1 MKEEI
6 ALLKTNLSQC
16 ENKWNKIVKNT
27 IRENVH
33 LKEENKSL
41 KDRLRRR
48 EKESDTTFSNDSQ

>member
-1 MKEEI
+1 M
-6 ALLKTNLSQC
+6 
-16 ENKWNKIVKNT
+16 KNT

-48 EKESDTTFSNDSQ
+48 EKESETTFSNDSQ